1 MPKALAEVVKD
12 AMELPSRQRL
22 ALAELLLGSADPAAE
37 PEAERAWDAEIGDR
51 INAVDEGRVTGVV
64 YQDVRQAA
72 EKRLGS

>member
-37 PEAERAWDAEIGDR
+37 SEAERAWDAEIRDR
-51 INAVDEGRVTGVV
+51 VKAVDEGRVTGVA

-72 EKRLGS
+72 EKRLGA